1 MEHLVSVTQTSGS
14 PRPVVA
20 SRRRPVWLKEE
31 TIVGYVFVAPI
42 ILVLCLLV
50 AYPFFTAF
58 SLSLTDKMIGF
69 PDPSFVGLDNYV
81 ALFNDPK
88 YWKTL
93 GNTVVFTVCSVGIKL
108 PIGMGVALLMN
119 QNIKARGIMR
129 GIVLLPYAMPAL
141 TAVLIFSWFYNDQFG
156 VFNYILQKVG
166 IISAPQAWLA
176 MTSTAMPAVI
186 AVNVWKGFPFF
197 VMTIL
202 AGLQGISG
210 ELYEAAGIDGASAI
224 RRWWHIT
231 VPGVLPVVMITTLLS
246 TIWTFNDFMVV
257 WILTKGGP
265 AYSTMV
271 LSVMTYEKAF
281 SSFELGA
288 GTAIPV
294 TIMPILGIL
303 VVLLTRAMSRQE
315 ARA

>member
-1 MEHLVSVTQTSGS
+1 MAVTQTSDS
-14 PRPVVA
+14 PKPVVA
-20 SRRRPVWLKEE
+20 PRRRPVWLKEE
-31 TIVGYVFVAPI
+31 TIVGYIFVAPI

-69 PDPSFVGLDNYV
+69 PNPDFVGLDNYV
-81 ALFNDPK
+81 ALFKDPK

-93 GNTVVFTVCSVGIKL
+93 GNTVVFTVASVGIKL

-119 QNIKARGIMR
+119 QSIKARGIMR

-156 VFNYILQKVG
+156 VFNYILMQLH
-166 IISAPQAWLA
+166 IISEPQAWLA

-294 TIMPILGIL
+294 TIMPVLGIL

>member
-1 MEHLVSVTQTSGS
+1 
-14 PRPVVA
+14 
-20 SRRRPVWLKEE
+20 
-31 TIVGYVFVAPI
+31 
-42 ILVLCLLV
+42 V